1 MATTERDTDA
11 TDPRI
16 PSSAASESDPPAP
29 TSPGAGDAAAGPAPT
44 RKRIPLDAFGTAGV
58 PNGLTNSSGIVW
70 RILVL
75 IVGLLVVIAI
85 LGMVGGVATAIFA
98 SMIVAALGAPAQ
110 RFLARVMPNAL
121 ATVLTLLLLVL
132 GVVIVF
138 TFVIKSIVNEWSAL
152 LQAANDGIKQLDNW
166 ARTGPLHLDDSTINE
181 LLTKAQTWAGTE
193 GTSLAKNIPGTLGSL
208 GDFITAASVAIFG
221 SFFFLNSRGSIW
233 QWAMSWIPERVRT
246 EVDDCGH
253 VAWVA
258 LSGYTRGIIG
268 VAVADGLLVFI
279 GLVILH
285 VPLAAA
291 LAVVVMF
298 GALIPVIGAP
308 IATMFAAVVALATE
322 GLTTALAV
330 IVLTVI
336 VGSFDGD
343 IMQPLIMG
351 HAVQLHP
358 LAIVSVI
365 AVGTLSFGI
374 TGALVAVP
382 ITATVYSVAKYLSGR
397 TPPPRELPPRRV
409 LPRLPGFLR
418 RGKSDVTATAA

>member
-1 MATTERDTDA
+1 MATTGQA
-11 TDPRI
+11 PV
-16 PSSAASESDPPAP
+16 SAPAD
-29 TSPGAGDAAAGPAPT
+29 SKEVG

-75 IVGLLVVIAI
+75 IVGLLVVISI

-98 SMIVAALGAPAQ
+98 SMIVAALGAPVQ
-110 RFLARVMPNAL
+110 RLFARVMPNAL
-121 ATVLTLLLLVL
+121 ATTLTLILLVL
-132 GVVIVF
+132 GVAIVF
-138 TFVIKSIVNEWSAL
+138 AFVIKSIVNEWSAL
-152 LQAANDGIKQLDNW
+152 LQAANEGIKQLDNW

-181 LLTKAQTWAGTE
+181 MLTKAQTWAGTE
-193 GTSLAKNIPGTLGSL
+193 GTALAKNIPGTLGSL
-208 GDFITAASVAIFG
+208 GDFVTAASVAIFG
-221 SFFFLNSRGSIW
+221 SFFFLNSRASIW
-233 QWAMSWIPERVRT
+233 QWAMSWVPERVRT

-253 VAWVA
+253 VAWLA

-279 GLVILH
+279 GLVILD

-308 IATMFAAVVALATE
+308 IATMFAAIVALATE

-330 IVLTVI
+330 VVLTVI

-374 TGALVAVP
+374 MGALVAVP
-382 ITATVYSVAKYLSGR
+382 LTATVYSVAKYLSGR

-418 RGKSDVTATAA
+418 RGGKSHANATAV